1 MHAKAAGIGQEE
13 QKADVIIMWL
23 RIWSEAAIRR
33 TATSMLK
40 ENGEKG
46 KRNEQ
51 KREGTV

>member
-13 QKADVIIMWL
+13 QKADVIIMCLQMW
-23 RIWSEAAIRR
+23 REAVIRR
-33 TATSMLK
+33 IATSMLK